1 MADPPPYPDTGKDT
15 GMGSDRQSTT
25 SHPGVDDSASDQEP
39 GRGGSWASKAVIA
52 IVAALVVVIV
62 ILHLTGVVGPG
73 AH

>member
-1 MADPPPYPDTGKDT
+1 MADPPAYPDTGNDSRVGPDRDKEPATT
-15 GMGSDRQSTT
+15 GG
-25 SHPGVDDSASDQEP
+25 
-39 GRGGSWASKAVIA
+39 WASKLVIA